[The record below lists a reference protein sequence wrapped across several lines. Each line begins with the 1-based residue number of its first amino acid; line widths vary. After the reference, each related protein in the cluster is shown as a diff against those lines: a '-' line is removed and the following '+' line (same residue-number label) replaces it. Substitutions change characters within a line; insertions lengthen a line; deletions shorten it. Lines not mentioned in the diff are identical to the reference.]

1 MPSYDDLFHVCSRRR
16 PRTPHTLTAAS
27 VLIRTQLTPSTAH
40 RSATLAMQ
48 SGPGASS
55 VEPDPGESFE
65 LFNWGAP

>member
-1 MPSYDDLFHVCSRRR
+1 MPSYDDLFHVCPRRR
-16 PRTPHTLTAAS
+16 PRTSHALTADSA
-27 VLIRTQLTPSTAH
+27 LIRRQLTSSTAI
-40 RSATLAMQ
+40 RSATSAMQ